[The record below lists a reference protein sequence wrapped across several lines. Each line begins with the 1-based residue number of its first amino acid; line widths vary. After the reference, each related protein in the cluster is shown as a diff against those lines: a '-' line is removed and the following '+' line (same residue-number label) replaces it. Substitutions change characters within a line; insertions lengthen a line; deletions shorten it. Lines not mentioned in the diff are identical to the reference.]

1 MAAPRACRGARRAA
15 MTPLPAVRTAM
26 AGAGGG
32 RRSAGATPRVTRSS
46 SLRSVVS
53 EPRGGR
59 SPRDPRNPRDRSLDF
74 ERPRRSPR
82 IPPLGLPGI
91 GPAPPERR
99 RKRKVTPIDVSELEA
114 WAASMNAL
122 FEEAERFHLVVE

>member
-1 MAAPRACRGARRAA
+1 
-15 MTPLPAVRTAM
+15 M

-46 SLRSVVS
+46 ALLSVVS
-53 EPRGGR
+53 EPRGDRNPQNR
-59 SPRDPRNPRDRSLDF
+59 SPRGSAAF
-74 ERPRRSPR
+74 ERHRRSPR
-82 IPPLGLPGI
+82 
-91 GPAPPERR
+91 
-99 RKRKVTPIDVSELEA
+99 VSELEA

>member
-1 MAAPRACRGARRAA
+1 
-15 MTPLPAVRTAM
+15 M

-59 SPRDPRNPRDRSLDF
+59 SPRDPRDRSPDF

-82 IPPLGLPGI
+82 
-91 GPAPPERR
+91 
-99 RKRKVTPIDVSELEA
+99 VSELEA